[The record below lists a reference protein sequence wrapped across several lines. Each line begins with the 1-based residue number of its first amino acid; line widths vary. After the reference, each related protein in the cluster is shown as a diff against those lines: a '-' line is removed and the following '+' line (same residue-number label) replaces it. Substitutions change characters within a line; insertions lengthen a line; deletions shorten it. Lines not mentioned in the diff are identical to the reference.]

1 MPNLLTT
8 KDRRHETRLKM
19 VLSWAAQLTRMGETC
34 VMLHERLLVR
44 PEVRGEGWLWQERE
58 GTRVLA
64 CTDRVK
70 LPDLQADSDPTATCL
85 HVGTFDPFKT
95 PRWYSITTRRRRE
108 SAAASVLL
116 TMVTFGQ
123 PSSGRTLFFDYPSH
137 NVPVG
142 ANLFHGPGIGE

>member
-19 VLSWAAQLTRMGETC
+19 VLSRAAQLTRMGETC
-34 VMLHERLLVR
+34 VMLHGRPLVR

-85 HVGTFDPFKT
+85 HVGTFDPFENAPLVQHYHQT
-95 PRWYSITTRRRRE
+95 PKGVDRGLGIVDDGHLWTT
-108 SAAASVLL
+108 VLGQN
-116 TMVTFGQ
+116 TF
-123 PSSGRTLFFDYPSH
+123 L
-137 NVPVG
+137 
-142 ANLFHGPGIGE
+142 